1 MVAAFIRT
9 EIPGSNCAILIKL
22 RAEQRLQGSRIVAVK
37 TGRRAATKSK
47 RTPAQSEYCANG
59 TWFNKQHCQVN
70 AGHIAG

>member
-37 TGRRAATKSK
+37 SGDEIKTDSSAK
-47 RTPAQSEYCANG
+47 RILRQRNLV
-59 TWFNKQHCQVN
+59 Q
-70 AGHIAG
+70 